1 MKGGGVAEWQITDVQ
16 KALKGADYP
25 ASGEELARLAEDNGA
40 DSDLVAKL
48 GEIGEATGPD
58 AVMREFKGQV
68 TGR

>member
-1 MKGGGVAEWQITDVQ
+1 MADWQITDVQ

-40 DSDLVAKL
+40 DAELVEKL
-48 GEIGEATGPD
+48 RDIDEATGPD
-58 AVMREFKGQV
+58 DVMREFKGQV

>member
-1 MKGGGVAEWQITDVQ
+1 MAPQITDVQ

-40 DSDLVAKL
+40 DSDLAEKL
-48 GEIGEATGPD
+48 RDIDEASGPD
-58 AVMREFKGQV
+58 DVMREFKGEV

>member
-1 MKGGGVAEWQITDVQ
+1 MADWQITDVQ

-40 DSDLVAKL
+40 DADLVEKL
-48 GEIGEATGPD
+48 RDIDEATGPD
-58 AVMREFKGQV
+58 DVMREFKGQV

>member
-1 MKGGGVAEWQITDVQ
+1 MAEWQITDVQ

-40 DSDLVAKL
+40 DSGLAEKL
-48 GEIGEATGPD
+48 RGIDEASGPD
-58 AVMREFKGQV
+58 DVMREFKGEV

>member
-1 MKGGGVAEWQITDVQ
+1 MAEWQITDVQ

-40 DSDLVAKL
+40 DSELAEKL
-48 GEIGEATGPD
+48 RDIDEASGPD
-58 AVMREFKGQV
+58 DVMREFKGEV

>member
-1 MKGGGVAEWQITDVQ
+1 MADWQITDVQ

-40 DSDLVAKL
+40 DADLVEKL
-48 GEIGEATGPD
+48 RDIDEASGPD
-58 AVMREFKGQV
+58 DVMREFKGQV

>member
-1 MKGGGVAEWQITDVQ
+1 MAEWQITDVQ

-40 DSDLVAKL
+40 DGDLVEKL
-48 GEIGEATGPD
+48 RDVDEATGPD
-58 AVMREFKGQV
+58 DVMREFKGQV